1 MKVEYNGYV
10 VEGSVD
16 EIKSLL
22 DKGVNK
28 IRGKRGKYKMSNA
41 HKDAIGKG
49 VSKDA
54 TEKGATDEHARWT
67 PEEEDKLKK
76 LKLEDKLK
84 HREIG
89 DELGRT
95 KGQIKDKIS
104 NLKKSGKWE
113 TEKPTEIGYITEEQ
127 EEYILNAKLNNV
139 SYANLASRINKKF
152 GTNYSKDEIKNKFY
166 EIRG

>member
-54 TEKGATDEHARWT
+54 TGNAATEKHARWT
-67 PEEEDKLKK
+67 SEEEDKLKR

-84 HREIG
+84 YREIA
-89 DELGRT
+89 DNMDRT
-95 KGQIKDKIS
+95 KEQIKYKIK
-104 NLKKSGKWE
+104 NMKTAGKWE